1 MPSPPD
7 AAALSLSNF
16 RGVFRGVPTRG
27 GSFMERLGVAACRA
41 GDAAAVLD
49 RLLCGEAMF
58 GVGGMVEALQE
69 LTVSLAMNPSQG
81 DEDR

>member
-1 MPSPPD
+1 
-7 AAALSLSNF
+7 
-16 RGVFRGVPTRG
+16 
-27 GSFMERLGVAACRA
+27 MERLGVAACRA

>member
-41 GDAAAVLD
+41 GDGAAIFD

-58 GVGGMVEALQE
+58 GVGGMVVVLQE
-69 LTVSLAMNPSQG
+69 LCLAMIHSQG